1 MTTNAGAREMAAN
14 KIGFSISKEAASDAN
29 KAMERTFSPEFR
41 NRLDAVITFDQLPE
55 PVIMMVVDK
64 FISELDVLLAEKKVT
79 IDLTAE
85 AKKWLAEKGYSQQY
99 GARPMSRV
107 IQTELK
113 RALADE
119 ILFGRLVNGGHVEVD
134 VEGEGEGR
142 KLSMT
147 YTQTDR
153 PPEANPDEAEKAE
166 A

>member
-1 MTTNAGAREMAAN
+1 
-14 KIGFSISKEAASDAN
+14 
-29 KAMERTFSPEFR
+29 
-41 NRLDAVITFDQLPE
+41 
-55 PVIMMVVDK
+55 
-64 FISELDVLLAEKKVT
+64 
-79 IDLTAE
+79 
-85 AKKWLAEKGYSQQY
+85 
-99 GARPMSRV
+99 
-107 IQTELK
+107 LK